1 MPIEIDDIAIQI
13 ISPARLTTNR
23 RGETYTL
30 IVAPLTNLR
39 DHWYANFYPTSF
51 EAEVDFL
58 KEVQKGDIVKFCGY
72 IRKYPKGDAF
82 GVVID
87 IVIAKIIYDD
97 DDDNDEYY

>member
-1 MPIEIDDIAIQI
+1 MPIEIEDIAIKI
-13 ISPARLTTNR
+13 ISPAKLTTNR

-39 DHWYANFYPTSF
+39 DHWYANFYPTSID
-51 EAEVDFL
+51 AEVDFL

-87 IVIAKIIYDD
+87 IAIAWPVCDD
-97 DDDNDEYY
+97 DDEYHG

>member
-1 MPIEIDDIAIQI
+1 MPIEIEDIAIKI
-13 ISPARLTTNR
+13 ISPAKLTTNR

-30 IVAPLTNLR
+30 IVAPLTNSR
-39 DHWYANFYPTSF
+39 EHWYANFYPTSID
-51 EAEVDFL
+51 AEVDFL

-87 IVIAKIIYDD
+87 IAIAWPVYDD
-97 DDDNDEYY
+97 DDEYHG